1 MIPVKVCGITCADD
15 ARLAVAAG
23 ASAIGLVFWP
33 KSPRVVSTTQ
43 AREVVASLPPFVTAV
58 GVFVDA
64 SPVDVSA
71 IVEAVGLDIV
81 QLHGDEVVDDW
92 SSYAGPIVK
101 AVTVRACGSTP
112 WRGRARALLLDT
124 DDRTRRGGT
133 GQPVDW
139 RAARTCALS
148 GPVVLAGGLRA
159 ENVGEAIG
167 IVQPAALDVSSGVE
181 STPGRK
187 DADRLEAFFA
197 AVRHACAHREDGAH
211 VTGDRR

>member
-1 MIPVKVCGITCADD
+1 MIPVKVCGITRVDD
-15 ARLAVAAG
+15 ARLAAAAG

-33 KSPRVVSTTQ
+33 KSPRVVSTIQ
-43 AREVVASLPPFVTAV
+43 ARAIVASLPPFVTAV

-64 SPVDVSA
+64 SPDDVRA
-71 IVEAVGLDIV
+71 IVEAVGLDIA
-81 QLHGDEVVDDW
+81 QLHGDEDVDDW

-112 WRGRARALLLDT
+112 WRARAHALLLDA

-139 RAARTCALS
+139 HAARPCAAS
-148 GPVVLAGGLRA
+148 GPIVLAGGLRA
-159 ENVGEAIG
+159 ENVGEAIR

-181 STPGRK
+181 SAPGRK

-197 AVRHACAHREDGAH
+197 AVRYACAHRKDGAH
-211 VTGDRR
+211 VTGDRK